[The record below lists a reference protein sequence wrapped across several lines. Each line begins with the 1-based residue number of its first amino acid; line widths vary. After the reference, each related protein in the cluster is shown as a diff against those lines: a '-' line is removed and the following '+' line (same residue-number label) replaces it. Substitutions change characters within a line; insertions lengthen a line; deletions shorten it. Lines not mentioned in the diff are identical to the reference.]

1 MAPQAPNGTA
11 EAGRVMDPVAST
23 LPVTFALVQ
32 PSEPGNVGAVAR
44 SLAAFGFERLVLI
57 DPPRRNEAVEQ
68 ARAVRFG
75 LPVLERAR
83 VIGLSEV
90 PALLAEFDEIWA
102 TSARAGRRRALVDP
116 GVAVARYAAREP
128 VRLLVLFGPER
139 TGLDLEWLDRCDRL
153 VRIPTPGGPLNLAQ
167 AVTVIAYELCAQALG
182 GPRAAGACGPPGAAS
197 EAAASAGAGVP
208 RRRGAPVAAEARR
221 EILARTEALLAR
233 IGYPTRSLR
242 SHPHR
247 AYLDPL
253 RAGAFT
259 REQAR
264 WLLGLIAR
272 LERALAAERGDVG
285 AQKPQSHRD

>member
-1 MAPQAPNGTA
+1 MDSTA
-11 EAGRVMDPVAST
+11 EP
-23 LPVTFALVQ
+23 LPVTFGLVQ

-57 DPPRRNEAVEQ
+57 EPARRDDAVER

-75 LPVLERAR
+75 APLLEGAR
-83 VIGLSEV
+83 VVGLAEA
-90 PALLAEFDEIWA
+90 PALLAEFDEVWA
-102 TSARAGRRRALVDP
+102 TSARSGRRRAVADP
-116 GVAVARYAAREP
+116 GAAVERYLSRDP

-139 TGLDLEWLDRCDRL
+139 TGLELDWLDRCDRL
-153 VRIPTPGGPLNLAQ
+153 VQIPTPGGPLNLAQ
-167 AVTVIAYELCAQALG
+167 AVTVVAYELCLG
-182 GPRAAGACGPPGAAS
+182 RAGGRSAPRGSPTADETGMP
-197 EAAASAGAGVP
+197 AGAGA
-208 RRRGAPVAAEARR
+208 RGRGAPVAPEARR

-253 RAGAFT
+253 RSGTYT

-272 LERALAAERGDVG
+272 LEHRLGAGPGDTRRGR
-285 AQKPQSHRD
+285 PI

>member
-1 MAPQAPNGTA
+1 MDLAPEP
-11 EAGRVMDPVAST
+11 
-23 LPVTFALVQ
+23 LPVTFALVE

-57 DPPRRNEAVEQ
+57 DPPRRDEAVER

-83 VIGLSEV
+83 VIGPDQV

-102 TSARAGRRRALVDP
+102 TSARAGRRRALADP
-116 GVAVARYAAREP
+116 GAAVARYLAREP
-128 VRLLVLFGPER
+128 VRLLVVFGPER

-167 AVTVIAYELCAQALG
+167 AVTVIAYELCAQASG
-182 GPRAAGACGPPGAAS
+182 NPRAAGTSGLSGAAGTSGLSGAAAPTGAAS
-197 EAAASAGAGVP
+197 EAAAPAAASGDP

-221 EILARTEALLAR
+221 EILARTEALLAL

-247 AYLDPL
+247 AYLEPL
-253 RAGAFT
+253 RAGAYT

-272 LERALAAERGDVG
+272 LERALGGAARG
-285 AQKPQSHRD
+285 SRRD